1 MVITKHYSFALYN
14 FSLLVV
20 SFSSTPP
27 QALKPFHLP
36 CFSLPAPLF
45 PPYLRLRPTKNP
57 ERNHPFSLP
66 AFFHTL
72 TGVTPLYPDPK
83 TRLLLG
89 VVRSFL
95 VSERA
100 GKKSWANSTAQTPW
114 AERRRGEVHDVP
126 SNQCARA
133 HAQVTWRGA
142 RSLAD
147 THTESSL
154 ELTSFLFFLSTWTVR
169 ETKISPCVPVCVWE
183 RRGKSKTGLSGKN
196 MEELPEQGQ
205 TVSQPLGISV
215 NEHKIVH
222 HHFSSTVSSYS
233 RWFVWKK
240 GLYLSSPGLQARLLD
255 QGLHSITSFFLFTPF

>member
-36 CFSLPAPLF
+36 CFSLPALLF

-114 AERRRGEVHDVP
+114 AERRRGRCTTFP
-126 SNQCARA
+126 AISARA
-133 HAQVTWRGA
+133 H
-142 RSLAD
+142 
-147 THTESSL
+147 THKSRDEAHAALQTPI
-154 ELTSFLFFLSTWTVR
+154 LS
-169 ETKISPCVPVCVWE
+169 
-183 RRGKSKTGLSGKN
+183 
-196 MEELPEQGQ
+196 
-205 TVSQPLGISV
+205 
-215 NEHKIVH
+215 
-222 HHFSSTVSSYS
+222 
-233 RWFVWKK
+233 
-240 GLYLSSPGLQARLLD
+240 QAW
-255 QGLHSITSFFLFTPF
+255 S